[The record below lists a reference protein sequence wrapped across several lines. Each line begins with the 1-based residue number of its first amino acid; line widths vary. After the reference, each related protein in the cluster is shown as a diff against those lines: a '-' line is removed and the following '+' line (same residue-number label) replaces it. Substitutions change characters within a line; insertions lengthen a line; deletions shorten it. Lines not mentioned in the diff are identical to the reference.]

1 MRKGITAMKK
11 EKTLKRP
18 GRVGFILVSVLL
30 AVVLA
35 INIVVVAVLP
45 GYYNLA
51 NHFLGNNQLK
61 DEASEAAKAESA
73 AVTEEIEE
81 EGIVLL
87 ENKNNTLPLTGT
99 DKINVFG
106 YIGNDVVYGGSGSGS
121 GDSSE
126 NVSLREGL
134 ENSGFEVNGE
144 LMDFYAENYVERQS
158 EGFTGND
165 YSIYEVPV
173 SEYPDELIENAKD
186 YSDTAV
192 FVVGRVGGEGYD
204 LPFEMKEYTG
214 GDEGKHYLELQQ
226 VEIDL
231 LELVEENFEN
241 VIVILNTSNAMELG
255 FLEDDEIDAAIW
267 IGAVGSTGSN
277 AVGSVL
283 RGTVNPSGHLAD
295 TYAYDLTSAPS
306 YYNFGDYEYTNVSYE
321 NNSPYAAT
329 AYDEQNGNYHY
340 VDYVEGIYVGYRYYE
355 TRYIDNLTGECDE
368 EAYSAV
374 VQYPFGYG
382 MSYTEFTQEITEFED
397 NGTEITMTVT
407 VTNTGNAAGKDV
419 VQVYYTPP
427 YTVGGI
433 EKSHVVLVGYDKTDL
448 LEPAQSQELTVS
460 FTYEDMASY
469 DYAGLKAEG
478 GAYVLEQGE
487 YQIRLMDDAHN
498 TIDSRIVTVDR
509 DYIYNDAN
517 YGARSTDGEEAV
529 NHFDDV
535 SYGENSIWVSRADWE
550 GTLPLERSTTSREAK
565 KETVDLLK
573 DRSYEEDGQA
583 EEITVSSGNL
593 TLADMEGLEYDDPL
607 WNDLLS
613 QLSVED
619 MSKLIQL
626 GGWSTPAISSI
637 GKPYLMEVDGPA
649 GVNDVMT
656 GLNGNQFMTDNVL
669 CATWNKELA
678 RKKGELMGAEAAS
691 LHVAGIYAPA
701 ANIHRSP
708 FGGRNFEYFSE
719 DGYLSGTMVSAQI
732 SGIQSQGIYCYLK
745 HFALNDQETNR
756 SDGGL
761 CVWTTEQAMREIYLK
776 PFEIAVKEADVQG
789 IMTALNRIG
798 AVNVSES
805 SEMLQGVLE
814 NEWGFQGTIVTD
826 SIMACDYINIDRALL
841 AGTDLVLSMMRTDFL
856 TENSLETATGNQAM
870 RQACHDILYTEVNSS
885 ALDTVKQPTPYWLY
899 IVIVADIAI
908 LLLFVRYYVRRHKRM
923 KNWKE
928 SQVQIMKENSR
939 E

>member
-1 MRKGITAMKK
+1 MKK

-340 VDYVEGIYVGYRYYE
+340 VDYVDGIYVGYRYYE

-374 VQYPFGYG
+374 VQYPFG
-382 MSYTEFTQEITEFED
+382 
-397 NGTEITMTVT
+397 
-407 VTNTGNAAGKDV
+407 
-419 VQVYYTPP
+419 
-427 YTVGGI
+427 
-433 EKSHVVLVGYDKTDL
+433 
-448 LEPAQSQELTVS
+448 
-460 FTYEDMASY
+460 
-469 DYAGLKAEG
+469 
-478 GAYVLEQGE
+478 
-487 YQIRLMDDAHN
+487 
-498 TIDSRIVTVDR
+498 
-509 DYIYNDAN
+509 
-517 YGARSTDGEEAV
+517 
-529 NHFDDV
+529 
-535 SYGENSIWVSRADWE
+535 
-550 GTLPLERSTTSREAK
+550 
-565 KETVDLLK
+565 
-573 DRSYEEDGQA
+573 
-583 EEITVSSGNL
+583 
-593 TLADMEGLEYDDPL
+593 
-607 WNDLLS
+607 
-613 QLSVED
+613 
-619 MSKLIQL
+619 
-626 GGWSTPAISSI
+626 
-637 GKPYLMEVDGPA
+637 
-649 GVNDVMT
+649 
-656 GLNGNQFMTDNVL
+656 
-669 CATWNKELA
+669 
-678 RKKGELMGAEAAS
+678 
-691 LHVAGIYAPA
+691 
-701 ANIHRSP
+701 
-708 FGGRNFEYFSE
+708 
-719 DGYLSGTMVSAQI
+719 
-732 SGIQSQGIYCYLK
+732 
-745 HFALNDQETNR
+745 
-756 SDGGL
+756 
-761 CVWTTEQAMREIYLK
+761 
-776 PFEIAVKEADVQG
+776 
-789 IMTALNRIG
+789 
-798 AVNVSES
+798 
-805 SEMLQGVLE
+805 
-814 NEWGFQGTIVTD
+814 
-826 SIMACDYINIDRALL
+826 
-841 AGTDLVLSMMRTDFL
+841 
-856 TENSLETATGNQAM
+856 
-870 RQACHDILYTEVNSS
+870 
-885 ALDTVKQPTPYWLY
+885 
-899 IVIVADIAI
+899 
-908 LLLFVRYYVRRHKRM
+908 
-923 KNWKE
+923 
-928 SQVQIMKENSR
+928 
-939 E
+939 

>member
-1 MRKGITAMKK
+1 MKK

-419 VQVYYTPP
+419 VQVYYTPR

-433 EKSHVVLVGYDKTDL
+433 EKSHVVLAGYDKTDL

>member
-1 MRKGITAMKK
+1 MKK

-204 LPFEMKEYTG
+204 LPLEMKEYTG

-329 AYDEQNGNYHY
+329 AYDEPNGNYHY

-433 EKSHVVLVGYDKTDL
+433 EKSHVVLAGYDKTDL

-517 YGARSTDGEEAV
+517 YGARSTDGEAAV

-719 DGYLSGTMVSAQI
+719 DVYLSGTMVSAQI
-732 SGIQSQGIYCYLK
+732 SGIQSQGVYCYLK

-761 CVWTTEQAMREIYLK
+761 CVWATEQAMREIYLK

-789 IMTALNRIG
+789 IMAALNRIG

-923 KNWKE
+923 KNWKK

>member
-1 MRKGITAMKK
+1 
-11 EKTLKRP
+11 
-18 GRVGFILVSVLL
+18 
-30 AVVLA
+30 
-35 INIVVVAVLP
+35 
-45 GYYNLA
+45 
-51 NHFLGNNQLK
+51 
-61 DEASEAAKAESA
+61 
-73 AVTEEIEE
+73 
-81 EGIVLL
+81 
-87 ENKNNTLPLTGT
+87 
-99 DKINVFG
+99 
-106 YIGNDVVYGGSGSGS
+106 
-121 GDSSE
+121 
-126 NVSLREGL
+126 
-134 ENSGFEVNGE
+134 
-144 LMDFYAENYVERQS
+144 
-158 EGFTGND
+158 
-165 YSIYEVPV
+165 
-173 SEYPDELIENAKD
+173 
-186 YSDTAV
+186 
-192 FVVGRVGGEGYD
+192 
-204 LPFEMKEYTG
+204 
-214 GDEGKHYLELQQ
+214 
-226 VEIDL
+226 
-231 LELVEENFEN
+231 
-241 VIVILNTSNAMELG
+241 
-255 FLEDDEIDAAIW
+255 
-267 IGAVGSTGSN
+267 
-277 AVGSVL
+277 
-283 RGTVNPSGHLAD
+283 
-295 TYAYDLTSAPS
+295 
-306 YYNFGDYEYTNVSYE
+306 
-321 NNSPYAAT
+321 
-329 AYDEQNGNYHY
+329 
-340 VDYVEGIYVGYRYYE
+340 
-355 TRYIDNLTGECDE
+355 
-368 EAYSAV
+368 
-374 VQYPFGYG
+374 
-382 MSYTEFTQEITEFED
+382 
-397 NGTEITMTVT
+397 
-407 VTNTGNAAGKDV
+407 
-419 VQVYYTPP
+419 
-427 YTVGGI
+427 
-433 EKSHVVLVGYDKTDL
+433 
-448 LEPAQSQELTVS
+448 
-460 FTYEDMASY
+460 
-469 DYAGLKAEG
+469 
-478 GAYVLEQGE
+478 
-487 YQIRLMDDAHN
+487 MDDAHN

-814 NEWGFQGTIVTD
+814 NEWGFQGTVVTD